1 MTIRSRVGFTLV
13 ELLVVIAIVGIL
25 LGLLLPNMAAV
36 QQTAKAGAQA
46 AIMQSFGRGF
56 MDFSTLDSQGRLSSG
71 AYDHMRD
78 GDITKVG
85 WVADLVNG
93 KFANTGKSL
102 DPLNQY
108 KVNGVF
114 GVACGAGESE
124 SLQHYL
130 FAFNEVRWVTNTTRR
145 PSDGAV
151 VVHPSQVRGTA
162 YFGTSQTV
170 WDDGYNTNFATTWH
184 FSRGDNIINPERF
197 PAGGPAYGGCDADD
211 SDGQSSPRDGD
222 GPLSTT
228 HLGDP
233 SLLTSADKIALLG
246 PAQTGSMTYDWENGP
261 MDTAVASTIN
271 SFIDP
276 TGRKRI
282 VKGGDFTLESFTDGP
297 NAVVADA
304 LRAKQSFGRPAW
316 TWSAGANTPYVH
328 EISDIA
334 PRAKAKKVIN
344 AANPAGVLAGGFA
357 NVLFADGST
366 RRVSD
371 NNGYGGGQKGD
382 GWIGPFQQ
390 GGRHEQKRRFTTSQ
404 WYHVADENVYEEV
417 RDDIYLGVLRSR
429 LSAGGGSSE

>member
-1 MTIRSRVGFTLV
+1 MTIRSRDGFTLV
-13 ELLVVIAIVGIL
+13 ELLVVIAIMGIL
-25 LGLLLPNMAAV
+25 LGLLLPNLAAV
-36 QQTAKAGAQA
+36 QQTAKAGTQA

-78 GDITKVG
+78 GDMTKVG

-124 SLQHYL
+124 SMQHYL
-130 FAFNEVRWVTNTTRR
+130 FAFNEVRWDTTRR
-145 PSDGAV
+145 PSDGTV
-151 VVHPSQVRGTA
+151 VGSASAVRGTA

-170 WDDGYNTNFATTWH
+170 WADGYNTNFATTWH

-197 PAGGPAYGGCDADD
+197 PEGGAAYGGCDADD

-222 GPLSTT
+222 GPLSTA

-297 NAVVADA
+297 NALDLGGLLAKP
-304 LRAKQSFGRPAW
+304 KQSFGHPAW
-316 TWSAGANTPYVH
+316 TWSANNNMPYVH

-344 AANPAGVLAGGFA
+344 AANPTGVLAGGFA

-382 GWIGPFQQ
+382 GWIGPYQES
-390 GGRHEQKRRFTTSQ
+390 GRHFQKGRYTSGNS
-404 WYHVADENVYEEV
+404 HVADENAYDEV
-417 RDDIYLGVLRSR
+417 RDDIYLGALRSR

>member
-1 MTIRSRVGFTLV
+1 MTIRSSDGFTLV

-25 LGLLLPNMAAV
+25 LGLLLPNLAAV

-46 AIMQSFGRGF
+46 AIIQSFGRGF

-108 KVNGVF
+108 KVNGVL
-114 GVACGAGESE
+114 GVACRAGDCESGE
-124 SLQHYL
+124 PHV
-130 FAFNEVRWVTNTTRR
+130 FAFNKVRWVTNTTRR

-151 VVHPSQVRGTA
+151 VGHYSQVLGTA

-184 FSRGDNIINPERF
+184 FSRGDNILNPGRA
-197 PAGGPAYGGCDADD
+197 PAPFYGGCDADG
-211 SDGQSSPRDGD
+211 SDGPSSPLDGD
-222 GPLSTT
+222 GPLSST
-228 HLGDP
+228 HLADS

-246 PAQTGSMTYDWENGP
+246 PARTGSMRFRSDDNDGP
-261 MDTAVASTIN
+261 MDAAVASTIN
-271 SFIDP
+271 LFIDP

-282 VKGGDFTLESFTDGP
+282 VKSGDFTLESFTDGP
-297 NAVVADA
+297 IARVYAD
-304 LRAKQSFGRPAW
+304 RKFFGRPAW
-316 TWSAGANTPYVH
+316 TTDQTSAQNGLPYVH

-344 AANPAGVLAGGFA
+344 GANPSGVLAGGFA
-357 NVLFADGST
+357 NILFADGST

-371 NNGYGGGQKGD
+371 NNGFGGGQKGD

-390 GGRHEQKRRFTTSQ
+390 GGQHEQKRRFGGGQ
-404 WYHVADENVYEEV
+404 WLHVADENVYDEV
-417 RDDIYLGVLRSR
+417 RDDIYLGSLRAR
-429 LSAGGGSSE
+429 LSAGGGLSE